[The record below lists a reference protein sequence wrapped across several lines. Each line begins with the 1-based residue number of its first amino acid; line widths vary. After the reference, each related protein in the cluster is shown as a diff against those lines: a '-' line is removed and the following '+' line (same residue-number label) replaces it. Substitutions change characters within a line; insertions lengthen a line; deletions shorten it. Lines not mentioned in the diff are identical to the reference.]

1 MGSFPIFGFS
11 FMVVT
16 FAIVDKHFNKNIY
29 KYIIDVK
36 IVPVLTF
43 LFKKNGLLII
53 RRAIFVLKKYLRNR
67 IE

>member
-1 MGSFPIFGFS
+1 
-11 FMVVT
+11 MVVT
-16 FAIVDKHFNKNIY
+16 FAIIDKHFNKNIY

>member
-1 MGSFPIFGFS
+1 
-11 FMVVT
+11 MVVT
-16 FAIVDKHFNKNIY
+16 FAFVDKHFDKNIY